1 MVDLTLYSLLIGAVF
16 TRGFAKCVD
25 NVPTDVDVSLQPNIQ
40 FHSPADV
47 SRELPGFYKSVKM
60 LEESMLKALNKRSED
75 SLVRFFEVISGF
87 KSSLELNVS
96 YWQNIDDTVSRGQF
110 LMFMMKVGN

>member
-1 MVDLTLYSLLIGAVF
+1 MIAVF

-60 LEESMLKALNKRSED
+60 LEEAMLKALNKRSED
-75 SLVRFFEVISGF
+75 SLVRFFEFISGF